1 MGSDQAGEA
10 RFAGRR
16 WSLRLVFCF
25 ARRSFLHLG
34 SKDFRNGDGGHH
46 VRIGIEA
53 YAGGN
58 GLADGGFYAFAVFG
72 FPELKGVGYGAIS
85 DLGDDEA
92 HLDFILEAEGALEA
106 AGGLYTGPTYALV
119 AGGKV
124 YGKTEG
130 TQEIVLAHFHPPV
143 EIGKVHDAG
152 EIGFGELYGTGHGKF
167 GWHNR

>member
-1 MGSDQAGEA
+1 MPGEG
-10 RFAGRR
+10 RRAGRR

-34 SKDFRNGDGGHH
+34 SKDFRDGNGGHH

-58 GLADGGFYAFAVFG
+58 GLADSGFYAFAVFG

-92 HLDFILEAEGALEA
+92 HLDFILEAEGSLEA
-106 AGGLYTGPTYALV
+106 AGSLYAGPAYALV
-119 AGGKV
+119 AGGQV
-124 YGKTEG
+124 HGETEG
-130 TQEIVLAHFHPPV
+130 TEERVLANFHPTV
-143 EIGKVHDAG
+143 KVGEVHDAG
-152 EIGFGELYGTGHGKF
+152 KIGFGELDLSG
-167 GWHNR
+167 N